1 MPLFALEDAVVR
13 YNGVRVLGGIS
24 LRIEPGEKVALVG
37 RSGAGKSTLLSLL
50 YEQRRAAASLVPQ
63 EIGLVRALTV
73 FHNIYMGRL
82 HLHST
87 WYNLANLMR
96 PLKKEIAAVL
106 PVVERLGLEDKMF
119 ARIEEL
125 SGGQQ
130 QRTAVGRAIHKS
142 SPIFMGDEP
151 VSAVD
156 EHQSRAVLDAIV
168 EGHETV
174 VLSMHDV
181 ALALAYAERAIGIR
195 DGGIVLDEP
204 TAGLKP
210 SDLDDLYRNGT

>member
-1 MPLFALEDAVVR
+1 MSLFALEDAAVH
-13 YNGVRVLGGIS
+13 YNGVRVLRGIS
-24 LRIEPGEKVALVG
+24 LRIEAGEKVALVG

-50 YEQRRAAASLVPQ
+50 YGQQKAVASLVPQ
-63 EIGLVRALTV
+63 DVGLVRALTV

-87 WYNLANLMR
+87 WYNLANLIR
-96 PLKKEIAAVL
+96 PLKKEIAAVR
-106 PVVERLGLEDKMF
+106 PVVERLGLEDKVF
-119 ARIEEL
+119 ARIEAL

-130 QRTAVGRAIHKS
+130 PRTAVGRAIHKG
-142 SPIFMGDEP
+142 SPVFMGDEP

-156 EHQSRAVLDAIV
+156 EHQSRTVLDAIV
-168 EGHETV
+168 EAHETV

-181 ALALAYAERAIGIR
+181 TLALAYTERAIGIR
-195 DGGIVLDEP
+195 DGRIVLDEP

-210 SDLDDLYRNGT
+210 SDLDDLYRNGN